1 MCTIMKTMPAH
12 RPLMSNQYSNV
23 TSSLFF
29 WHLLML
35 LFKANLMVVF
45 SFKTNQK
52 QGQEKI
58 YDFLEFIYLKTPEF
72 TAGQEFPKTLYYML
86 SEVRSKMAIFLALM
100 STKISAIYFG
110 RTTIRR
116 FRPRVFWSIPSACG
130 IRHTLRKDKG

>member
-72 TAGQEFPKTLYYML
+72 TASQEFLKTLYSFQLNQTDRVHFRTSIKSPKVQNLML
-86 SEVRSKMAIFLALM
+86 
-100 STKISAIYFG
+100 
-110 RTTIRR
+110 
-116 FRPRVFWSIPSACG
+116 
-130 IRHTLRKDKG
+130 